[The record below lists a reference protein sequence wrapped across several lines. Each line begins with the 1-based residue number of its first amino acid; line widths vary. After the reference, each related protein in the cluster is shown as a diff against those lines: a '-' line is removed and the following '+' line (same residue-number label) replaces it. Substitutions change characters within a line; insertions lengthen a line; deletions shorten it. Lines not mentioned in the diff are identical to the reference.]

1 MPADPTEM
9 THCPTK
15 QEEDTNLDPAQTE
28 KIKVL
33 LASFHSD
40 HKKFGHTATPE
51 EVFINYGK
59 TQQLGIQER
68 DKMFR
73 AFLLAWPSTGF
84 LLYNISEFFQKIDFV
99 LEFAEGEITQDLSSP
114 FVFLSESHH
123 SYWRWKFDEI
133 IMGVRCS
140 RLAEL
145 KSLSKAKDHVKM
157 CELLRMRFNT
167 MEESTQ
173 GLVIVYLQ
181 SAEAYSR
188 ALKEGLDTLDRIDS
202 LSNRETQLSQVTKEG
217 MAQSTIFVSLL
228 KPQAYSSRY
237 SSENRCFS
245 GIGASLHSQPRG
257 YRYKCW
263 PNIRTGCQ
271 PTAKRPC

>member
-1 MPADPTEM
+1 MPADPAEM
-9 THCPTK
+9 THRPTK
-15 QEEDTNLDPAQTE
+15 EEEDTNLDPAQTE

-33 LASFHSD
+33 LASFHRD
-40 HKKFGHTATPE
+40 HKKSGFTPTPE

-59 TQQLGIQER
+59 TQQLGTQER
-68 DKMFR
+68 KKMFR
-73 AFLLAWPSTGF
+73 AFLLAWPSIGF

-99 LEFAEGEITQDLSSP
+99 LEFEEGEITEDLSSP
-114 FVFLSESHH
+114 FEFLSGSHH
-123 SYWRWKFDEI
+123 HYWQWKFDEI
-133 IMGVRCS
+133 IMGLQRS
-140 RLAEL
+140 RLAKL
-145 KSLSKAKDHVKM
+145 KSLSKANDHVKM

-167 MEESTQ
+167 MEESTR

-188 ALKEGLDTLDRIDS
+188 ALKEGLDTLDRIGS
-202 LSNRETQLSQVTKEG
+202 LSNRETQLSQATKDG

-245 GIGASLHSQPRG
+245 GIGASLHS
-257 YRYKCW
+257 
-263 PNIRTGCQ
+263 
-271 PTAKRPC
+271 